1 MLPPFTLDTQK
12 DFIMTPNSI
21 QNGTYQML
29 DPEDTVFLLIDHQAG
44 LMLFPKDIDPLTLR
58 SNSIALAKVAKL
70 HDIPV
75 VLTAADSGPDGPIG
89 PIIPEI
95 RDLFPDVDVIYRT
108 KINSWEDDDIRGAI
122 EATGRKQLVTA
133 GITADF
139 CSGLPAKSAAAA
151 GYDSR
156 NVLDCSGLVD
166 EYVRDITISNLAQHG
181 VAVTNWLAVACELMG
196 DWAKSET
203 ASQGLLDIYA
213 EHLPEWGML
222 DVIED
227 ARKARGNKGDAS

>member
-1 MLPPFTLDTQK
+1 MTLR
-12 DFIMTPNSI
+12 SI
-21 QNGTYQML
+21 QDGKYRML
-29 DPEDTVFLLIDHQAG
+29 DPQDTVFLLIDHQAG
-44 LMLFPKDIDPLTLR
+44 LMLFPKDINALTLR
-58 SNSIALAKVAKL
+58 SNSIALAKVAKM
-70 HDIPV
+70 HGCPV
-75 VLTAADSGPDGPIG
+75 VLTAADNGPDGPIG

-108 KINSWEDDDIRGAI
+108 HINSWEDDDIRGAI

-156 NVLDCSGLVD
+156 NVLDCSGLID
-166 EYVRDITISNLAQHG
+166 TYVREITIANLVQHG

-196 DWAKSET
+196 DWARDPKI
-203 ASQGLLDIYA
+203 SQGLLDIYA

-222 DVIED
+222 DVIEQG
-227 ARKARGNKGDAS
+227 RKDRK

>member
-1 MLPPFTLDTQK
+1 
-12 DFIMTPNSI
+12 MTMPIPAPGSVRD
-21 QNGTYQML
+21 GAYRML
-29 DPEDTVFLLIDHQAG
+29 DPADTVFLLIDHQAG
-44 LMLFPKDIDPLTLR
+44 LMLFPKDIDALTLR

-75 VLTAADSGPDGPIG
+75 VLTAADQGPNGPIG

-95 RDLFPDVDVIYRT
+95 RDLFPDTEVIYRT
-108 KINSWEDDDIRGAI
+108 AINSWEDDDIRGAI

-156 NVLDCSGLVD
+156 NVLDCSGLID
-166 EYVRDITISNLAQHG
+166 TYVREITIANLAQHG

-196 DWAKSET
+196 DWARDPDVSK
-203 ASQGLLDIYA
+203 GLLDIYA
-213 EHLPEWGML
+213 EHLPEWSML
-222 DVIED
+222 NVIENG
-227 ARKARGNKGDAS
+227 RQQRQKA

>member
-1 MLPPFTLDTQK
+1 MTV
-12 DFIMTPNSI
+12 TPNSL
-21 QNGTYQML
+21 QDGQYRML

-44 LMLFPKDIDPLTLR
+44 LMLFPTDIDPLTLK

-75 VLTAADSGPDGPIG
+75 VLTAADQGPDGPIG

-95 RDLFPDVDVIYRT
+95 TELFPDVEPVYRT

-166 EYVRDITISNLAQHG
+166 HYVRDITIANLVQHG

-196 DWAKSET
+196 DWAKDEAVSR
-203 ASQGLLDIYA
+203 GLLDIYA
-213 EHLPEWGML
+213 DHLPNWGML
-222 DVIED
+222 DVIENG
-227 ARKARGNKGDAS
+227 RKNRAAS